1 MLIPKIKKKITSFLL
16 EEEGKISKHSLLSLG
31 SFISAAVI
39 GGILASKEAAAT
51 HTNSLSVA
59 YASGAATG
67 THAHHQDGVG
77 YDSACACGACMTG
90 GTGSA
95 CGGGGGAY

>member
-39 GGILASKEAAAT
+39 GGILATKEAAAV
-51 HTNSLSVA
+51 HTNTLDVG
-59 YASGAATG
+59 YSGGTATG
-67 THAHHQDGVG
+67 THTHHQSGAG
-77 YDSACACGACMTG
+77 YSTACACACGA
-90 GTGSA
+90 A
-95 CGGGGGAY
+95 CSGACY